1 MNNRRKLL
9 VALGASV
16 IAAPHAT
23 FAQQLGRVWRVGFLA
38 LRGRPDSLDSGNQG
52 AFRQGM
58 RELGYVDGGNLVIEW
73 RFAEERPVRLTDLA
87 AELILGKVDV
97 IVTTSAPTT
106 QAAQKATANIPIVM
120 GATGD
125 PVNSG
130 FVKSLARPGGNI
142 TGLST
147 ITADLGPK
155 YMEMLL
161 SMVPKLS
168 RVAVLWEPATAIS
181 TLAWKEIQL
190 PARQLGI
197 ELYSLEILT
206 ANDLDKAFEAAIR
219 VRAGALAIMPS
230 PVFTANLKQIAN
242 HAVKSHLPSIYNV
255 GDFADAGGLVTY
267 GPNRADLFR
276 RAATY
281 VDKILKGAKPG
292 DLPIEQPT
300 KFDLVVNVKTAKA
313 IDITIPGAILL
324 QATKVIQ

>member
-1 MNNRRKLL
+1 MPWYK
-9 VALGASV
+9 ALQVGLRD
-16 IAAPHAT
+16 
-23 FAQQLGRVWRVGFLA
+23 LGWVEGKNI
-38 LRGRPDSLDSGNQG
+38 G
-52 AFRQGM
+52 
-58 RELGYVDGGNLVIEW
+58 IEY
-73 RFAEERPVRLTDLA
+73 RYAEGKSDRLPDLA
-87 AELILGKVDV
+87 ADLVRLNVDI
-97 IVTTSAPTT
+97 IVTTITPDAL
-106 QAAQKATANIPIVM
+106 AAKNATRVIPIVM
-120 GATGD
+120 AAAGE
-125 PVNSG
+125 PVASG
-130 FVKSLARPGGNI
+130 IVESLARPGGNV
-142 TGLST
+142 TGLSQMT
-147 ITADLGPK
+147 IELGGK
-155 YMEMLL
+155 RLELL
-161 SMVPKLS
+161 KEIVPKLY

-242 HAVKSHLPSIYNV
+242 YAVKSHLPSIYNV

>member
-1 MNNRRKLL
+1 MNNRRRLV
-9 VALGASV
+9 VALGVGAF
-16 IAAPHAT
+16 AAP
-23 FAQQLGRVWRVGFLA
+23 FSSVAQQKPAKIPRIGLLSPFSPADAMPWYKALQVGLRDLGWVEGKNI
-38 LRGRPDSLDSGNQG
+38 G
-52 AFRQGM
+52 
-58 RELGYVDGGNLVIEW
+58 IEY
-73 RFAEERPVRLTDLA
+73 RYAEGKSDRLPDLA
-87 AELILGKVDV
+87 ADLVRLNVDI
-97 IVTTSAPTT
+97 IVTTITPDAL
-106 QAAQKATANIPIVM
+106 AAKNATRVIPIVM
-120 GATGD
+120 AAAGE
-125 PVNSG
+125 PVASG
-130 FVKSLARPGGNI
+130 IVESLARPGGNV
-142 TGLST
+142 TGLSQMT
-147 ITADLGPK
+147 IELGGK
-155 YMEMLL
+155 RLELL
-161 SMVPKLS
+161 KEIVPKLY

-313 IDITIPGAILL
+313 IGITIPGTILL

>member
-1 MNNRRKLL
+1 MNNRRRLV
-9 VALGASV
+9 VALGVGAF
-16 IAAPHAT
+16 AAPLGSV
-23 FAQQLGRVWRVGFLA
+23 AQQKPAKIPRIGLLSPFSPADAMPWYKALQVGLRDLGWVEGKNI
-38 LRGRPDSLDSGNQG
+38 G
-52 AFRQGM
+52 
-58 RELGYVDGGNLVIEW
+58 IEY
-73 RFAEERPVRLTDLA
+73 RYAEGKSDRLPDLA
-87 AELILGKVDV
+87 ADLVRLNVDI
-97 IVTTSAPTT
+97 IVTTITPDAL
-106 QAAQKATANIPIVM
+106 AAKNATRVIPIVM
-120 GATGD
+120 AAAGE
-125 PVNSG
+125 PVASG
-130 FVKSLARPGGNI
+130 IVESLARPGGNV
-142 TGLST
+142 TGLSQMT
-147 ITADLGPK
+147 VELGGK
-155 YMEMLL
+155 RLELL
-161 SMVPKLS
+161 KEIVPKLS